1 MSMSSGEQEFMFAA
15 NKMEKEMIANEKVD
29 ITFGFS
35 HLNKTEGHK
44 TSYDAYLVI

>member
-1 MSMSSGEQEFMFAA
+1 MSSGEQEFMFAA
-15 NKMEKEMIANEKVD
+15 DQMEKEQIARDKID

-35 HLNKTEGHK
+35 HLNKTEGNK